1 MSSLFTALR
10 PLAIALGFTAIG
22 AQLSGSPARALD
34 QAAIESKF
42 AEVLVLTPVDAAG
55 QPTAVDG
62 VGMVAL
68 FSSQAATDF
77 EQRLRQRETA
87 ASGSTA
93 KPRSYSL
100 IRFTAFEA
108 AYRQRAQ
115 SNPKLSKTYVVDPTD
130 AGAALGLLQQ
140 QGLSPE
146 QARILASREAFV
158 FCPDPL
164 IRLTNADAKG
174 QGASTRVVCSVS
186 FVPIALLVNR
196 STPVLKTPAVVRAYT
211 FDQLYGFL
219 KTQTGDDA
227 RNLVITTP
235 LEALLNSNRPNS
247 NRPNSNRPAS
257 NSNRTTASPA
267 STVDAKT
274 APPTDAVVSPNQSQP
289 KPKQP

>member
-55 QPTAVDG
+55 QPTVVDG

-68 FSSQAATDF
+68 FSSQAANDF
-77 EQRLRQRETA
+77 EQRLRQRETPS
-87 ASGSTA
+87 SGSTA

-257 NSNRTTASPA
+257 NSNRTTAAPA
-267 STVDAKT
+267 AQVDTKT
-274 APPTDAVVSPNQSQP
+274 APSTDAVVSPNQAQP

>member
-1 MSSLFTALR
+1 
-10 PLAIALGFTAIG
+10 
-22 AQLSGSPARALD
+22 
-34 QAAIESKF
+34 
-42 AEVLVLTPVDAAG
+42 
-55 QPTAVDG
+55 
-62 VGMVAL
+62 
-68 FSSQAATDF
+68 
-77 EQRLRQRETA
+77 
-87 ASGSTA
+87 
-93 KPRSYSL
+93 
-100 IRFTAFEA
+100 
-108 AYRQRAQ
+108 
-115 SNPKLSKTYVVDPTD
+115 
-130 AGAALGLLQQ
+130 
-140 QGLSPE
+140 
-146 QARILASREAFV
+146 
-158 FCPDPL
+158 
-164 IRLTNADAKG
+164 
-174 QGASTRVVCSVS
+174 VS

-267 STVDAKT
+267 SKVDAKT